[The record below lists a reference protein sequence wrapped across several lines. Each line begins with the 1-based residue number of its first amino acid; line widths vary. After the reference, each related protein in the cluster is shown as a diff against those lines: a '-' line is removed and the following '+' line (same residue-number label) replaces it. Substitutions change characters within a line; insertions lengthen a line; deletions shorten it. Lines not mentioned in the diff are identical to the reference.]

1 MPIFEK
7 FVNRSQFE
15 SYEDFKEHLQ
25 INVPDRFNFAYDVL
39 DVLADT
45 QAEERAMIW
54 CNEMGEERIFTYKDM
69 QAYTNQT
76 ANYLRRLGVR
86 KGDAILLVLK
96 RHYQFWYVLMA
107 LHKLGAIGVP
117 ATHLLTAK
125 DIVYRNN
132 CADIKGVVCTSD
144 HDFAAQVELAQPD
157 SPTLQW
163 KMIAG
168 GHGSKKRDGW
178 IDLDEAIQGE
188 STEFIRPAEADQ
200 QTTNEDTMLL
210 YFTSGTS
217 GHPKMVQHDFAY
229 PLGHIITAI
238 YWHSVKAKGL
248 HLTVA
253 ETGWAKAV
261 WGKLYG
267 QWLGETTIFVYD
279 MDKFIPQD
287 LLNKMQE
294 YKLTTFCAPPTIYR
308 FLMKEDLSQCDLSSL
323 QELAVAGE
331 ALNPEVYNQM
341 LKLTGIRMRECYG
354 QTEVVALV
362 CTFPWMECK
371 PGSMG
376 KPSPCYDVDIK
387 DDDMHS
393 CYPGEVGE
401 IVINTSKGRP
411 VGMFKGYY
419 RNQEMTD
426 SVWHDGYYHTGDLAY
441 RDEDGYFWYVG
452 RKDDVIKSS
461 GYRIGPFEVESALME
476 HPAVL
481 ECAITGVP
489 DELRGQLVKATIV
502 LAKGYTASPAL
513 AKELQDH
520 VKKVTAPYKYPRL
533 VEFVTELPKT
543 ISGKIRRVEI
553 REQDKQK

>member
-1 MPIFEK
+1 MAIFEK
-7 FVNRSQFE
+7 FVNRSQFS
-15 SYEDFKEHLQ
+15 SYEDFKENLR
-25 INVPDRFNFAYDVL
+25 IAVPENFNFAYDVL

-45 QAEERAMIW
+45 KPLEKALVWCDQA
-54 CNEMGEERIFTYKDM
+54 GDERIFTYQDM
-69 QAYTNQT
+69 RQCTNQT
-76 ANYLRRLGVR
+76 ANYLKRLGVK

-107 LHKLGAIGVP
+107 LHKLGAVGVP

-132 CADIKGVVCTSD
+132 CAEIKGVICTSD
-144 HDFAAQVELAQPD
+144 HDFAAQVDLAEPE

-168 GHGSKKRDGW
+168 GHGMKKREGW
-178 IDLDEAIQGE
+178 IDLDEAIQTE
-188 STEFIRPAEADQ
+188 STEFTRPAGPERTVND
-200 QTTNEDTMLL
+200 DTMLL

-217 GHPKMVQHDFAY
+217 GYPKMVQHDFAY

-238 YWHSVKAKGL
+238 YWHSVKEKGL

-279 MDKFIPQD
+279 MDKFVPHD
-287 LLNKMQE
+287 LLEKMQN
-294 YKLTTFCAPPTIYR
+294 YRLTTFCAPPTIYR
-308 FLMKEDLSQCDLSSL
+308 FLMKEDLSQYDLSSL
-323 QELAVAGE
+323 KELVVAGE

-362 CTFPWMECK
+362 CTFPWMACK

-376 KPSPCYDVDIK
+376 KPSPCYDVDIV

-419 RNQEMTD
+419 KNEEMTS
-426 SVWHDGYYHTGDLAY
+426 SVWHDDYYHTGDLAY
-441 RDEDGYFWYVG
+441 RDEDGYYWYVG

-502 LAKGYTASPAL
+502 LARGYTASPEL
-513 AKELQDH
+513 AKELQEH

-553 REQDKQK
+553 REQDNKK